1 MSHVIRYIDSAG
13 WAWEVCEVVA
23 PVAPVR
29 ADAPPLDDDGGLG
42 SLYFFSRLGT
52 RRLSAYPDSWSHLTK
67 PDLERL
73 CHEAQEIT

>member
-1 MSHVIRYIDSAG
+1 MIRYIDSAG

-23 PVAPVR
+23 PATPPRR
-29 ADAPPLDDDGGLG
+29 ADAPPPADEDSALG

-52 RRLSAYPDSWSHLTK
+52 RRLRAYPDSWSHLTT

-73 CHEAQEIT
+73 CHDAQEIN

>member
-1 MSHVIRYIDSAG
+1 MIRYIDSAG

-23 PVAPVR
+23 PAAPPVR
-29 ADAPPLDDDGGLG
+29 ADAPPPADEDGALG

-73 CHEAQEIT
+73 CHEAQEIN